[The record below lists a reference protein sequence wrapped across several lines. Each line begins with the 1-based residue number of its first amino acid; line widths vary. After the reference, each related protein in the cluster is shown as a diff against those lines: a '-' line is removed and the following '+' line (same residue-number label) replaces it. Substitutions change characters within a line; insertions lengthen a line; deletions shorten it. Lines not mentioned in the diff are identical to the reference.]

1 MIPNSVLLDLRDAVS
16 EMSRDRFAS
25 QSTVLSCHCESAQM
39 LCRSQEKNSFP

>member
-25 QSTVLSCHCESAQM
+25 QTKHC
-39 LCRSQEKNSFP
+39 SFMSL